1 MVDLDILNEK
11 GCSQRRLMEIFTA
24 TDRTSAEWKIR
35 EKFEKLV
42 TDRVNDGVKQCARQA
57 RLHQAVDMA
66 WDSTPIQKESVSL
79 LMYAQEK
86 IDLPK
91 FVGRLKELNLV
102 DEYCKK
108 NEKGEIVGADL
119 PKLVDVRLNL
129 VRSYVTRRMAAQSAR
144 FANLY
149 PNFKYEPRSTSNVG
163 KLRADALSQRVEIMS
178 DQYGYRHLGDQ
189 CNRDM
194 FLYSHT
200 VVFPT
205 WDREVQWRKK
215 DGQLVAKATR
225 EGVDWRKPHP
235 SRVFWDRSAPLA
247 NINTDNGPAWIADW
261 DIVRFGALRQTE
273 YFNLNVVRN
282 SSSLQTVIGDYPEFF
297 GYYFDPAVIQFPAT
311 FGFGSASNDRT
322 LQAGTYTTADDDK
335 GVVLTRMAMRIT
347 PKDEGIGEY
356 PYPVWLR
363 ITSANDN
370 TIVHAE
376 FLPSLPACYGGI
388 NEHDDRLVNPSFALE
403 LLPYQDA
410 GTNILNHLILHMR
423 ASLFQLWAIDTDS
436 IDEKVKESLKKA
448 VSGANYYQEPQLL
461 YYSAS
466 KLRELGITIDQAIK
480 VIKADLKAEINAAFG
495 QLLQLLSVCDRLMVM
510 SQNEIGQAAPRE
522 ISAREVT
529 EIASTTDTVYSFIG
543 NGIDELRNAMK
554 RVCYESLVAQ
564 STSEMVVPVLG
575 SYTRKT
581 IERAGFSVLDEDE
594 DGEGDGSP
602 RPTTIVGSA
611 RCLEYEY
618 LFSSRDGAER
628 ASNPQAAQVLVQLAN
643 MVIASP
649 ILAQK
654 LGLERLFDL
663 YNEIFR
669 LSGAAF
675 DLKMELKEGEDGS
688 LTPPQQG
695 PGGEGQP
702 APAQQGGADLRAI
715 LAGLSQR
722 ITELEM
728 VAKQSGITDGATG
741 DMPPALVQ
749 P

>member
-1 MVDLDILNEK
+1 MVDLDILNEM
-11 GCSQRRLMEIFTA
+11 GCSQRRLMEIFTT
-24 TDRTSAEWKIR
+24 TDRSAAEWKIR
-35 EKFEKLV
+35 EKFEKLLA
-42 TDRVNDGVKQCARQA
+42 DRVNDGVKQCARHA

-79 LMYAQEK
+79 LMYAQGK

-108 NEKGEIVGADL
+108 NEKGEIVDVDI

-129 VRSYVTRRMAAQSAR
+129 VRSYVTRRMAAQSSR

-149 PNFKYEPRSTSNVG
+149 PNFRYEPRSTSNVG

-200 VVFPT
+200 IVIPT

-215 DGQLVAKATR
+215 DGKLVAKATR

-247 NINTDNGPAWIADW
+247 NINTDTGPAWIADW

-282 SSSLQTVIGDYPEFF
+282 SSTLQGVVGDFPEFF
-297 GYYFDPAVIQFPAT
+297 GYYFDPAVIQFPSSYGYT
-311 FGFGSASNDRT
+311 SGSASNDRT
-322 LQAGTYTTADDDK
+322 LQAGTYSTADDDK
-335 GVVLTRMAMRIT
+335 GVVLTRMAARII
-347 PKDEGIGEY
+347 PKDERIGEY

-363 ITSANDN
+363 LTGANDN

-410 GTNILNHLILHMR
+410 GTNILNHLILHMK

-436 IDEKVKESLKKA
+436 IDEKIKESLKKA
-448 VSGANYYQEPQLL
+448 VSGGNYFQEPQML

-466 KLRELGITIDQAIK
+466 KLRELGITVDQAIK

-554 RVCYESLVAQ
+554 RVCYESLIAQ
-564 STSEMVVPVLG
+564 STSEMVVPVIG
-575 SYTRKT
+575 SYTKKT
-581 IERAGFSVLDEDE
+581 VERAGFTILDEDE

-602 RPTTIVGSA
+602 RPATIVGSV
-611 RCLEYEY
+611 RGLEYEY

-628 ASNPQAAQVLVQLAN
+628 ASNPQGAQVLVQLAN
-643 MVIASP
+643 MVVSSP
-649 ILAQK
+649 VLAQK

-675 DLKMELKEGEDGS
+675 DLKMELKEGEDSS
-688 LTPPQQG
+688 LQQPQ
-695 PGGEGQP
+695 PEGQP
-702 APAQQGGADLRAI
+702 ATPAPQQNQLQSL
-715 LAGLSQR
+715 LAGLAQR
-722 ITELEM
+722 ITDLEM
-728 VAKQSGITDGATG
+728 LAKQTGIADGAAT
-741 DMPPALVQ
+741 DALPPALAAR
-749 P
+749 

>member
-1 MVDLDILNEK
+1 MVDLDILNEM
-11 GCSQRRLMEIFTA
+11 GCSQRRLMEIFTT
-24 TDRTSAEWKIR
+24 TDRSAAEWKIR
-35 EKFEKLV
+35 EKFEKLLA
-42 TDRVNDGVKQCARQA
+42 DRVNDGVKQCARHA

-79 LMYAQEK
+79 LMYAQGK

-108 NEKGEIVGADL
+108 NEKGEIVDVDI

-129 VRSYVTRRMAAQSAR
+129 VRSYVTRRMAAQSSR

-149 PNFKYEPRSTSNVG
+149 PNFRYEPRSTSNVG

-200 VVFPT
+200 IVIPT

-215 DGQLVAKATR
+215 DGKLVAKATR

-247 NINTDNGPAWIADW
+247 NINTDTGPAWIADW

-282 SSSLQTVIGDYPEFF
+282 SSTLQGVVGDFPEFF
-297 GYYFDPAVIQFPAT
+297 GYYFDPAVIQFPSSYGYT
-311 FGFGSASNDRT
+311 SGSASNDRT
-322 LQAGTYTTADDDK
+322 LQAGTYSTADDDK
-335 GVVLTRMAMRIT
+335 GVVLTRMAARII

-363 ITSANDN
+363 LTGANDN

-410 GTNILNHLILHMR
+410 GTNILNHLILHMK

-436 IDEKVKESLKKA
+436 IDEKIKESLKKA
-448 VSGANYYQEPQLL
+448 VSGGNYFQEPQML

-466 KLRELGITIDQAIK
+466 KLRELGITVDQAIK

-554 RVCYESLVAQ
+554 RVCYESLIAQ
-564 STSEMVVPVLG
+564 STSEMVVPVIG
-575 SYTRKT
+575 SYTKKT
-581 IERAGFSVLDEDE
+581 VERAGFTILDEDE

-602 RPTTIVGSA
+602 RPATIVGSV
-611 RCLEYEY
+611 RGLEYEY

-628 ASNPQAAQVLVQLAN
+628 ASNPQGAQVLVQLAN
-643 MVIASP
+643 MVVSSP
-649 ILAQK
+649 VLAQK

-675 DLKMELKEGEDGS
+675 DLKMELKEGEDSS
-688 LTPPQQG
+688 LQQPQ
-695 PGGEGQP
+695 PEGQP
-702 APAQQGGADLRAI
+702 ATPAPQQNQLQSL
-715 LAGLSQR
+715 LAGLAQR
-722 ITELEM
+722 ITDLEM
-728 VAKQSGITDGATG
+728 LAKQTGIADGAAT
-741 DMPPALVQ
+741 DALPPALAAR
-749 P
+749 

>member
-1 MVDLDILNEK
+1 MVDLDILNEM
-11 GCSQRRLMEIFTA
+11 GCSQRRLMEIFTT
-24 TDRTSAEWKIR
+24 TDRSEAEWKIR
-35 EKFEKLV
+35 EKFEKLLA
-42 TDRVNDGVKQCARQA
+42 DRVNDGVKQCARHA

-79 LMYAQEK
+79 LMYAQGK

-108 NEKGEIVGADL
+108 NEKGEIVDVDI

-129 VRSYVTRRMAAQSAR
+129 VRSYVTRRMAAQSSR

-149 PNFKYEPRSTSNVG
+149 PNFRYEPRSTSNVG

-200 VVFPT
+200 IVIPT

-215 DGQLVAKATR
+215 DGKLVAKATR

-247 NINTDNGPAWIADW
+247 NINTDTGPAWIADW

-282 SSSLQTVIGDYPEFF
+282 SSTLQGVVGDFPEFF
-297 GYYFDPAVIQFPAT
+297 GYYFDPAVIQFPSSYGYT
-311 FGFGSASNDRT
+311 SGSASNDRT
-322 LQAGTYTTADDDK
+322 LQAGTYSTADDDK
-335 GVVLTRMAMRIT
+335 GVVLTRMAARII

-363 ITSANDN
+363 LTGANDN

-410 GTNILNHLILHMR
+410 GTNILNHLILHMK

-436 IDEKVKESLKKA
+436 IDEKIKESLKKA
-448 VSGANYYQEPQLL
+448 VSGGNYFQEPQML

-466 KLRELGITIDQAIK
+466 KLRELGITVDQAIK

-554 RVCYESLVAQ
+554 RVCYESLIAQ
-564 STSEMVVPVLG
+564 STSEMVVPVIG
-575 SYTRKT
+575 SYTKKT
-581 IERAGFSVLDEDE
+581 VERAGFTILDEDE

-602 RPTTIVGSA
+602 RPATIVGSV
-611 RCLEYEY
+611 RGLEYEY

-628 ASNPQAAQVLVQLAN
+628 ASNPQGAQVLVQLAN
-643 MVIASP
+643 MVVSSP
-649 ILAQK
+649 VLAQK

-675 DLKMELKEGEDGS
+675 DLKMELKEGEDSS
-688 LTPPQQG
+688 LQQPQ
-695 PGGEGQP
+695 PEGQP
-702 APAQQGGADLRAI
+702 ATPAPQQNQLQSL
-715 LAGLSQR
+715 LAGLAQR
-722 ITELEM
+722 ITDLEL
-728 VAKQSGITDGATG
+728 AKQTGIADGAAT
-741 DMPPALVQ
+741 DALPPALAAR
-749 P
+749 